1 MGMFVSTFVT
11 YDATGRA
18 VNLNTEYMYRDDG
31 LRLKVLRF
39 EYYKSDNAD
48 YNWFILAPIDSSNAI
63 KADRYKVSDLYVDC
77 PSNANINSAIQ
88 DLYKLKKKIA
98 KLKFN
103 LVYGCTSDNLLLDE
117 LTQVYADLVNIIQK
131 LENNDAE

>member
-1 MGMFVSTFVT
+1 MGTFVP

-39 EYYKSDNAD
+39 EYYKSDDVD

-77 PSNANINSAIQ
+77 PANANVNGAIQ
-88 DLYKLKKKIA
+88 DLYVLFDKLVR
-98 KLKFN
+98 LDTN
-103 LVYGCTSDNLLLDE
+103 LVCNCSLDKSIYDNLAQFE
-117 LTQVYADLVNIIQK
+117 VNLQSIIKK
-131 LENNDAE
+131 LENADAE